1 VKIGLG
7 LPNAAKSLTD
17 GPLLVDIARRADQLG
32 YSTLATI
39 GRVAFP
45 SFEELVTLAAAAGA
59 TEKIELFTDILLA
72 ATREPVLLAKQAATL
87 DQVSGGRFVLGIGVG
102 GRPDDFAITGT
113 DFHTRG
119 RRLDAALE
127 LMHRAWRGESVPGTD
142 QPVTPRPVNRTAVP
156 LMFGGGADAVV
167 RRVVKYGMGYTQG
180 GGTPERLAQM
190 MDRVKSAWSAA
201 GRGGKPEFRALA
213 YFAIG
218 EDAHA
223 EAESNVVAYYGDFGP
238 RVWQGTIK
246 SAAEAKDRIKAYAAV
261 GCDELILFMTAP
273 AVEQAERLAEAVL

>member
-1 VKIGLG
+1 MKIGLG
-7 LPNAAKSLTD
+7 LPNADKSLID
-17 GPLLVDIARRADQLG
+17 GRLLVDIARRADELG

-45 SFEELVTLAAAAGA
+45 SFEELVTLAAASGA
-59 TEKIELFTDILLA
+59 TERIGLYTDILLA

-102 GRPDDFAITGT
+102 SRPGDFAVTGT

-127 LMHRAWRGESVPGTD
+127 LMHRAWQGEPLTGTD
-142 QPVTPRPVNRTAVP
+142 QPVTPRPVNGVSVP
-156 LMFGGGADAVV
+156 VMFGGGADPVIK
-167 RRVVKYGMGYTQG
+167 RIVKYGIGYTQG
-180 GGTPERLAQM
+180 GGTPERLKQM
-190 MDRVKSAWSAA
+190 MERVNSAWKEA

-218 EDAHA
+218 EETHA
-223 EAESNVVAYYGDFGP
+223 EAESNVLAYYGEFGP
-238 RVWQGTIK
+238 RVWQSAVKT
-246 SAAEAKDRIKAYAAV
+246 AAEAKERVKAYEAV
-261 GCDELILFMTAP
+261 GCDELILFMSAP
-273 AVEQAERLAEAVL
+273 AVEQAERLAKAVL